1 MGKGKR
7 GYLMNLSVKFPLAH
21 PTSSAIARRFS
32 FRCDWSTATLRDQPY
47 RHSCADRTTS
57 QPRLTR
63 MRSLLA
69 EAEAVGHAT
78 RCSVGAAKSDRKFL
92 DN

>member
-1 MGKGKR
+1 M
-7 GYLMNLSVKFPLAH
+7 VKFPLAH

-32 FRCDWSTATLRDQPY
+32 FRCDWPTATLRDQPY
-47 RHSCADRTTS
+47 RHNCADRTTS

-63 MRSLLA
+63 IRLTLA
-69 EAEAVGHAT
+69 FRPRYANGHAT
-78 RCSVGAAKSDRKFL
+78 RCDLGAAKSERKFL